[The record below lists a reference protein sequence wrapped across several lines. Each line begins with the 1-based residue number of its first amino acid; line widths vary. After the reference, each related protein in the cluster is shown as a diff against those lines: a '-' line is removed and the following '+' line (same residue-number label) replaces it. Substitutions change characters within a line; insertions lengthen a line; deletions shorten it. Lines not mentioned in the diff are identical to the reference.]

1 MDATLRTNIIATVTQ
16 EYKEI
21 FSLTDSQ
28 CVQVEKE
35 LGELSD
41 EALLTEWKHIQEYY
55 GEITQALNMM
65 KVNMIQTE
73 EKLENMN
80 TAPDLSLS
88 LL

>member
-1 MDATLRTNIIATVTQ
+1 MESTLRAKIITKVTE

-21 FSLTDSQ
+21 FSLTEDQ
-28 CVQVEKE
+28 CVQVRKE

-41 EALLTEWKHIQEYY
+41 EALLAEWKHIQEYY
-55 GEITQALNMM
+55 GEITQALNVV

-73 EKLENMN
+73 EKIENLN
-80 TAPDLSLS
+80 NVPDISLS

>member
-41 EALLTEWKHIQEYY
+41 EALLTE
-55 GEITQALNMM
+55 
-65 KVNMIQTE
+65 
-73 EKLENMN
+73 
-80 TAPDLSLS
+80 
-88 LL
+88 